1 MMWLRGSVGG
11 AQVTSRV
18 SNFLYDSLLRSLSEH
33 LRIYYVHNM
42 HIFSLSLSLFL
53 SHTHTHTY
61 TLTHSHTH
69 TADLGQSSWMTVK
82 ELDSMMAKIGVTK
95 STNMLEVGRYY
106 TFLCVIW
113 LIHMCD
119 ITRSYVWYYSF
130 ICVILL
136 IHMCDITHSYV
147 WYYSFIC
154 VILLVHV
161 WYYSFICVTNM
172 LEVGRYY
179 TFSITHI
186 YM

>member
-33 LRIYYVHNM
+33 LPIYYAHNV
-42 HIFSLSLSLFL
+42 HIFSLSLSFSL
-53 SHTHTHTY
+53 SHTHTHT
-61 TLTHSHTH
+61 HTH
-69 TADLGQSSWMTVK
+69 THKHTQPISANPRGWQSRS
-82 ELDSMMAKIGVTK
+82 
-95 STNMLEVGRYY
+95 STAWWPRLVSLNLPTCSKLAG
-106 TFLCVIW
+106 
-113 LIHMCD
+113 
-119 ITRSYVWYYSF
+119 ITLFYVWYDSF

-136 IHMCDITHSYV
+136 VHMCDITHSYV